1 MIPRR
6 KKAVPPH
13 QALVLPEGPVKRQKV
28 HPSHPH
34 RDQLLRH
41 PVRHGDIL
49 HRPRLLLLLLLLCSS
64 RRVLIVADLDLL
76 PVLVADAVV
85 GAGAG

>member
-49 HRPRLLLLLLLLCSS
+49 HRPRLLLLLLCSS